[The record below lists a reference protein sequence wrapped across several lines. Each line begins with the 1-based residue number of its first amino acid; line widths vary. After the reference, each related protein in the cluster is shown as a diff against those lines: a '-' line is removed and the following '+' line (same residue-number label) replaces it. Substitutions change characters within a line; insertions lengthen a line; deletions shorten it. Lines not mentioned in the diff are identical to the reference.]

1 MTYFEACRKVA
12 RELEEAGVP
21 EPALDARYLTEYV
34 GDLTEAQ
41 YLLVRDEEIPEDM
54 LSRLLGLAKRR
65 CAREPIQYILGSQE
79 FMGLPFICNKDCLI
93 PRQDTEILAERAL
106 EAIKLLRRD
115 REELRYLDLCTGS
128 GCVAI
133 SVAKLS
139 NVKNAEAA
147 DISEAAL
154 AVAKKN
160 AEINGTAVKLIKAD
174 LFEGLEG
181 KYDIITANP
190 PYIDTGLIHGLIP
203 EIWKYEP
210 MTALDGGEDGLLFYR
225 RIAKEAPERLTPGG
239 WLVFEIGDTQ
249 GEAVAGLMKA
259 AGFENVSVHKD
270 LAGLDR
276 VVEGRQNSC
285 LTNLKN

>member
-34 GDLTEAQ
+34 GDFTEAQ
-41 YLLVRDEEIPEDM
+41 YLLARDEEIPEET
-54 LSRLLGLAKRR
+54 LSRLLELAKRR

-106 EAIKLLRRD
+106 EAVKLLRKD

-128 GCVAI
+128 GCVAV
-133 SVAKLS
+133 SVAKLG
-139 NVKNAEAA
+139 NIANAEAA

-160 AEINGTAVKLIKAD
+160 SELNGTAVKLIQAD

-210 MTALDGGEDGLLFYR
+210 MTALDGGEDGLVFYR
-225 RIAKEAPERLTPGG
+225 RIAMEAPKRLTPGG

-249 GEAVAGLMKA
+249 GEAVAALMKA
-259 AGFENVSVHKD
+259 AGFEDVSVHKD

-276 VVEGRQNSC
+276 VVEGR
-285 LTNLKN
+285 KNASA

>member
-34 GDLTEAQ
+34 GDFTEAQ
-41 YLLVRDEEIPEDM
+41 YLLARDDEIPEER
-54 LSRLLGLAKRR
+54 LSRLLELAKRR
-65 CAREPIQYILGSQE
+65 CMREPIQYILGSQE

-115 REELRYLDLCTGS
+115 RADIRYLDLCTGS

-133 SVAKLS
+133 SVTKLG
-139 NVKNAEAA
+139 NITNAEAA

-160 AEINGTAVKLIKAD
+160 AELNGTEVKLIKAD

-181 KYDIITANP
+181 RYDIITANP

-210 MTALDGGEDGLLFYR
+210 MTALDGGEDGLVFYR
-225 RIAKEAPERLTPGG
+225 RIAKEAPEWLTPGG

-259 AGFENVSVHKD
+259 AGFEHVSVHKD

-276 VVEGRQNSC
+276 VVEGMLRAEQ
-285 LTNLKN
+285 TAGA

>member
-12 RELEEAGVP
+12 LELEEAGVP

-34 GDLTEAQ
+34 GDFTEAQ
-41 YLLVRDEEIPEDM
+41 YLLARDGEIPAD
-54 LSRLLGLAKRR
+54 RLARLEELAKRR
-65 CAREPIQYILGSQE
+65 CMREPIQYILGSQE

-115 REELRYLDLCTGS
+115 REKLRYLDLCTGS

-133 SVAKLS
+133 SVAKLGNIT
-139 NVKNAEAA
+139 NVEAT

-160 AEINGTAVKLIKAD
+160 SALNGIAVKLIQAD
-174 LFEGLEG
+174 LFAGLEG
-181 KYDIITANP
+181 RYDIITANP
-190 PYIDTGLIHGLIP
+190 PYIDTGLIRGLIP

-210 MTALDGGEDGLLFYR
+210 MTALDGGEDGLAFYR
-225 RIAKEAPERLTPGG
+225 RIAKEAPTRLTPGG
-239 WLVFEIGDTQ
+239 WLIFEIGDTQ
-249 GEAVAGLMKA
+249 GEAVAELMKA

-276 VVEGRQNSC
+276 VVEGRQ
-285 LTNLKN
+285 TAKA

>member
-41 YLLVRDEEIPEDM
+41 YLLARDEEIPEER
-54 LSRLLGLAKRR
+54 LSRLLELADRR
-65 CAREPIQYILGSQE
+65 RRREPIQYILGSQE

-106 EAIKLLRRD
+106 EAVKLLRRD
-115 REELRYLDLCTGS
+115 RAGVRYLDLCTGS

-133 SVAKLS
+133 SVTKLGHID
-139 NVKNAEAA
+139 NAEAA
-147 DISEAAL
+147 DISESAL

-160 AEINGTAVKLIKAD
+160 AELNGTSVTFMKAD

-181 KYDIITANP
+181 RYDIITANP

-210 MTALDGGEDGLLFYR
+210 MTALDGGEDGLVFYR
-225 RIAKEAPERLTPGG
+225 RIVKEAPERLTPGG

-249 GEAVAGLMKA
+249 GEAVAGLMEA
-259 AGFENVSVHKD
+259 AGFEKVNVHKD

-276 VVEGRQNSC
+276 VVEGMI
-285 LTNLKN
+285 KNV

>member
-34 GDLTEAQ
+34 GDFTEAQ
-41 YLLVRDEEIPEDM
+41 YLLARDGEIPADIFA
-54 LSRLLGLAKRR
+54 RLEELAKRR

-106 EAIKLLRRD
+106 NAIELMRRED
-115 REELRYLDLCTGS
+115 KEPSYLDLCTGS

-133 SVAKLS
+133 SVTKLAGL
-139 NVKNAEAA
+139 KNARAT

-154 AVAKKN
+154 AVAERN
-160 AEINGTAVKLIKAD
+160 AKLNTVSLELTQAD
-174 LFEGLEG
+174 LFEGIGESF
-181 KYDIITANP
+181 DIITANP
-190 PYIDTGLIHGLIP
+190 PYIDTGLIRGLIP
-203 EIWKYEP
+203 EIWKFEP
-210 MTALDGGEDGLLFYR
+210 MTALDGGEDGLVFYR
-225 RIAKEAPERLTPGG
+225 RITAEAPAHLKAGG
-239 WLVFEIGDTQ
+239 WLLFEIGDTQ
-249 GEAVAGLMKA
+249 GSAVAELMKA
-259 AGFENVSVHKD
+259 AGFENVSVHRD

-276 VVEGRQNSC
+276 VVEGKLNC
-285 LTNLKN
+285 EYLKG

>member
-34 GDLTEAQ
+34 GDFTEAQ
-41 YLLVRDEEIPEDM
+41 YLLARDEEIPEET
-54 LSRLLGLAKRR
+54 LSRLLELAKRR

-106 EAIKLLRRD
+106 EAVKLLRKD

-128 GCVAI
+128 GCVAV
-133 SVAKLS
+133 SVAKLG
-139 NVKNAEAA
+139 NIANAEAA

-160 AEINGTAVKLIKAD
+160 SELNGTAVKLIQAD

-210 MTALDGGEDGLLFYR
+210 MTALDGGEDGLVFYR
-225 RIAKEAPERLTPGG
+225 RIAKEAPRRLTPGG

-249 GEAVAGLMKA
+249 GEAVAALMKA

-276 VVEGRQNSC
+276 VVEGSAA
-285 LTNLKN
+285 K

>member
-1 MTYFEACRKVA
+1 MTYFEAYRQA
-12 RELEEAGVP
+12 AAELEAAGVP
-21 EPALDARYLTEYV
+21 EPAIDARYLTEYV

-41 YLLVRDEEIPEDM
+41 YLLARNEEIPADS
-54 LSRLLGLAKRR
+54 LLRLKELTQRR

-106 EAIKLLRRD
+106 EAVKVLRRD
-115 REELRYLDLCTGS
+115 RDEIRYLDLCTGS

-133 SVAKLS
+133 SVTKLG
-139 NVKNAEAA
+139 NITDAEAA
-147 DISEAAL
+147 DISAAAL

-160 AEINGTAVKLIKAD
+160 AELNGTKLKLIEAD

-181 KYDIITANP
+181 RYDIITANP

-210 MTALDGGEDGLLFYR
+210 MTALDGGEDGLVFYR
-225 RIAKEAPERLTPGG
+225 RIVGEAPQRLTPGG

-249 GEAVAGLMKA
+249 GEAVAALMKA
-259 AGFENVSVHKD
+259 AGFEQVAVLKD

-276 VVEGRQNSC
+276 VVEGRQTASA
-285 LTNLKN
+285 LKGR